1 LNANIKGDVVWD
13 TETKSQA
20 IEASRRFITAY
31 DTIYEISAFY
41 GTNAAGNY
49 FPFPAQ
55 VKVIFD
61 RDSNNANSDSTG
73 ALNDYKRANPAEW
86 NRMMS
91 CMEGMFKVGKVDHR
105 QDLKCTIPNYILL
118 AASIILVSVIG
129 FKFFAALQCYSF
141 KEPEDHDKFAICQ
154 IPCYTEGEVSLT
166 ASIKSLATMDY
177 DDKHKL
183 IFVICDG
190 MIVGS
195 GNDRP
200 TPRIVLDILGVDPN
214 YDPEPLAYHA
224 IGDGNQ
230 QLNYAKIYSGLYEID
245 GHTVPY
251 IVVVKVGK
259 PSERVK
265 PGNR

>member
-1 LNANIKGDVVWD
+1 
-13 TETKSQA
+13 
-20 IEASRRFITAY
+20 
-31 DTIYEISAFY
+31 
-41 GTNAAGNY
+41 
-49 FPFPAQ
+49 
-55 VKVIFD
+55 
-61 RDSNNANSDSTG
+61 
-73 ALNDYKRANPAEW
+73 
-86 NRMMS
+86 
-91 CMEGMFKVGKVDHR
+91 ME
-105 QDLKCTIPNYILL
+105 
-118 AASIILVSVIG
+118 
-129 FKFFAALQCYSF
+129 
-141 KEPEDHDKFAICQ
+141 
-154 IPCYTEGEVSLT
+154 
-166 ASIKSLATMDY
+166 Y

-214 YDPEPLAYHA
+214 FDPEPLAYHA
-224 IGDGNQ
+224 LGDGNA
-230 QLNYAKIYSGLYEID
+230 QLNYGKIYSGLYEID